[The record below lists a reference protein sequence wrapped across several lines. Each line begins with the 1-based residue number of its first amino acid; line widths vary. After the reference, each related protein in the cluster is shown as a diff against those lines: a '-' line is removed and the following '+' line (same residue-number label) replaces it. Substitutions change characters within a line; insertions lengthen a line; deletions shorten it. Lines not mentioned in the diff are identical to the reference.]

1 VSFQGQCLNLRHFI
15 KLSSFILEGYR
26 VRAVSLVIV
35 NEEVANNPYITFK
48 ANTRT
53 KSSCHAKLNLW
64 GKFLKH
70 EKLDATYFD
79 GMSSFNLLP
88 KILKFDMNTASMAN
102 LNFF

>member
-1 VSFQGQCLNLRHFI
+1 MWKLRWTNELKISWYTSVSFQGQCLNLRHFI

-53 KSSCHAKLNLW
+53 KSSRHAKLNLW
-64 GKFLKH
+64 P
-70 EKLDATYFD
+70 
-79 GMSSFNLLP
+79 SNP
-88 KILKFDMNTASMAN
+88 K
-102 LNFF
+102 